1 LHCEQE
7 EKKLA
12 DLRRKRMLEEAILQ
26 HCVSKDA
33 EYIKFTKFIEERVL
47 SGNDKKESGEI
58 RFAAADDKL
67 QHYKL
72 FNLFLWS
79 MAAN

>member
-1 LHCEQE
+1 MQN
-7 EKKLA
+7 
-12 DLRRKRMLEEAILQ
+12 ISSLQ
-26 HCVSKDA
+26 SLLK
-33 EYIKFTKFIEERVL
+33 RVL
-47 SGNDKKESGEI
+47 NGNDKKESGEI